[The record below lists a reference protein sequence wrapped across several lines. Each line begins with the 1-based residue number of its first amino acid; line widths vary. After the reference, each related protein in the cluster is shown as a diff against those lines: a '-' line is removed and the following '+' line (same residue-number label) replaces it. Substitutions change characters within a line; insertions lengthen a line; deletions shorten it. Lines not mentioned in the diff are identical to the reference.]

1 MRFGLIYATPGL
13 YDLAMRTIY
22 RDRHDERFR
31 TVADEVEEGDE
42 VVDLCA
48 GTAFLYDALAGKSV
62 HYRAFDINPRFVR
75 ALRLQ
80 GVSAECLD
88 VEKMHIPAADIVT
101 MSSALYHFYPRCTEL
116 LQKMRLSA
124 RKKVVLVE
132 PINNNANSNL
142 PLWGA
147 FARWVSRVD
156 GREVP
161 FHFDRESLER
171 LCDELSGPQ
180 RRELVCGDRDM
191 RVVLEAGDYCLSAA
205 MQKDGIC
212 AKTS

>member
-1 MRFGLIYATPGL
+1 MIIKKRKVIILMVKKKVHGFLGLIQEL
-13 YDLAMRTIY
+13 K
-22 RDRHDERFR
+22 
-31 TVADEVEEGDE
+31 VA
-42 VVDLCA
+42 
-48 GTAFLYDALAGKSV
+48 K
-62 HYRAFDINPRFVR
+62 
-75 ALRLQ
+75 
-80 GVSAECLD
+80 
-88 VEKMHIPAADIVT
+88 
-101 MSSALYHFYPRCTEL
+101 EL

-191 RVVLEAGDYCLSAA
+191 RVVLEAGDACLSAA

>member
-1 MRFGLIYATPGL
+1 MRFGLIYATPDL
-13 YDLAMRTIY
+13 YDWAMRTIY
-22 RDRHDERFR
+22 RDRHDERFHS
-31 TVADEVEEGDE
+31 VAEEVEEGDE

-48 GTAFLYDALAGKSV
+48 GTALLYNALRDKSV
-62 HYRAFDINPRFVR
+62 NYRAFDINPGFVR
-75 ALRLQ
+75 ALRARAIA
-80 GVSAECLD
+80 AECLD
-88 VEKMHIPAADIVT
+88 VEKMHIPEADVVT
-101 MSSALYHFYPRCTEL
+101 MSSALYHFYPRCAEL
-116 LQKMRLSA
+116 LQRMRVSA

-132 PINNNANSNL
+132 PVNNNANSNL

-171 LCDELSGPQ
+171 LCDELAGPQ

-191 RVVLEAGDYCLSAA
+191 RVVLAAGDYSPHAT
-205 MQKDGIC
+205 M
-212 AKTS
+212 